1 MKNRI
6 LAGLLSFCLLLGL
19 LPASAL
25 AADPAEHTH
34 NADGWTCTL
43 TETGRELTCG
53 LEEHTHTEACYTAAD
68 PVLVCTQEE
77 HTHGQECRDAEGNLT
92 CTTEEHQHGDS
103 CWQAA
108 EAALTCGLEEHT
120 HAEECWII
128 TGEWNCIPP
137 QDESSSNA
145 QDDEN
150 TPVFTSLSEVW
161 IDGKNGNDT
170 NSGASIDAPV
180 KTIQKAMELAGEG
193 GTIIVK
199 DTVMIQDENDL
210 VLENV
215 TIKRMDNDT
224 DGASQEIY
232 IKNSSV
238 TLRNITI
245 DGNKEGQSTNT
256 AKKGYLIDI
265 SDSNVAI
272 EDETLIRNY
281 SGYAAMRL
289 TAGSTVTMNGGEF
302 TGNESSDFAT
312 IYIAAEATFIMNDG
326 YIHGNVGSEDA
337 AGAFLLRYDNSAKLE
352 IHGGVITQNTAH
364 YGAIYSWGGTLTID
378 GGKITDNK
386 GTQGGAIGM
395 YSSSYG
401 ESPKTTISGT
411 SDKPV
416 TITGNSSRAGG
427 AISVSRGTLDI
438 RGNVEITRN
447 SAPTNNTGGGGGL
460 YIDDGGDVTIGE
472 GVILCNNKG
481 SIGPDIAFYR
491 GTLQLPDAKRMN
503 QKFGNTDFLI
513 DGWYND
519 DWIATEQ
526 NTPVEPGKLTAT
538 GFLNQH
544 YQLVAAYTAHRVIYR
559 NYQSGTEGATLPAR
573 EMPSLPTDEKA
584 YLKGETAPLK
594 QLSKTQFVGPKS
606 ATDST
611 LGVWTFK
618 GWKYNSWN
626 GDYNDTKYT
635 VEDYICNPVPIEE
648 QYLVK
653 RPDTRWNYNGTGVM
667 LTGIWEWSNEVVP
680 WYYEVYYQADGT
692 SWTKLTQGPVQGG
705 TESPGT
711 TVSIAPEN
719 MITQYQ
725 NAIQQQD
732 LLTGEQ
738 EQLGTQYVFDSTY
751 PQEQRLTAQA
761 GEASQENPLK
771 IYFRAAQ
778 HKITYE
784 YEGTLPEGAT
794 DELPEERTASYRE
807 PVRLEE
813 PELTG
818 YSFSGWR
825 VKSPEGAQHLL
836 DGSKLTM
843 PNADVTLV
851 GSWTERL
858 AQHTVTFDSNG
869 GSPVPAQTVTA
880 GDRATEPE
888 DPTRDGYDFAGWYLC
903 EVKYDFDTPVT
914 EDITLVARW
923 TERLAQ
929 HTVTF
934 DSAGGS
940 PVPTQTVTAGKTATE
955 PENPTRRGYD
965 FDGWY
970 LEGKKY
976 NFDTPVTAD
985 ITLVARW
992 SRQGGGSEAIHY
1004 ILSYDSNGGT
1014 RYKDETYR
1022 KNTVVKLDKV
1032 PVREGYTFTGWYAD
1046 KALTRPIDEI
1056 KMTSDKTVYAGWTRS
1071 YIPGDL
1077 NHRDHI
1083 AYVSGYP
1090 DGTVRPNASVTRA
1103 ETATML
1109 YRLLTDARREEIET
1123 AVIPFHD
1130 VTPTSW
1136 YAQAVAAMANGGYI
1150 TGYEDGTFGGNK
1162 PITRAEFVAMLVRFI
1177 GLEEAQCSFTDV
1189 SRTHWAYEHIA
1200 TATAAEWIGG
1210 YPDGTFGPSRSIT
1223 RAEAMT
1229 IINRVLDRGVNEEST
1244 LLDFK
1249 VWPDNSETAWFYYEV
1264 IEATND
1270 HEYTGSRP
1278 SEDWTR
1284 VR

>member
-1 MKNRI
+1 MI
-6 LAGLLSFCLLLGL
+6 VSL
-19 LPASAL
+19 LPVSAL

-92 CTTEEHQHGDS
+92 CTAEEHQHGDS

-120 HAEECWII
+120 HTDECWII
-128 TGEWNCIPP
+128 SGEWNCIPP

-224 DGASQEIY
+224 DGALQEIY

-245 DGNKEGQSTNT
+245 DGNKECQSTNT
-256 AKKGYLIDI
+256 AKQGYLIDI

-272 EDETLIRNY
+272 EDGTLIRNY
-281 SGYAAMRL
+281 AGYAAMRL
-289 TAGSTVTMNGGEF
+289 QAGSTVTMNGGEF

-326 YIHGNVGSEDA
+326 YIHGNVGSEDT

-395 YSSSYG
+395 YSSGYG

-481 SIGPDIAFYR
+481 SIGPDIAFYS

-538 GFLNQH
+538 GFLNQR
-544 YQLVAAYTAHRVIYR
+544 YRLVAAYTAHRVIYR
-559 NYQSGTEGATLPAR
+559 NY
-573 EMPSLPTDEKA
+573 
-584 YLKGETAPLK
+584 
-594 QLSKTQFVGPKS
+594 
-606 ATDST
+606 
-611 LGVWTFK
+611 
-618 GWKYNSWN
+618 
-626 GDYNDTKYT
+626 
-635 VEDYICNPVPIEE
+635 
-648 QYLVK
+648 
-653 RPDTRWNYNGTGVM
+653 
-667 LTGIWEWSNEVVP
+667 
-680 WYYEVYYQADGT
+680 
-692 SWTKLTQGPVQGG
+692 
-705 TESPGT
+705 
-711 TVSIAPEN
+711 
-719 MITQYQ
+719 
-725 NAIQQQD
+725 
-732 LLTGEQ
+732 
-738 EQLGTQYVFDSTY
+738 
-751 PQEQRLTAQA
+751 
-761 GEASQENPLK
+761 
-771 IYFRAAQ
+771 
-778 HKITYE
+778 
-784 YEGTLPEGAT
+784 
-794 DELPEERTASYRE
+794 
-807 PVRLEE
+807 
-813 PELTG
+813 
-818 YSFSGWR
+818 
-825 VKSPEGAQHLL
+825 
-836 DGSKLTM
+836 
-843 PNADVTLV
+843 
-851 GSWTERL
+851 
-858 AQHTVTFDSNG
+858 
-869 GSPVPAQTVTA
+869 
-880 GDRATEPE
+880 
-888 DPTRDGYDFAGWYLC
+888 
-903 EVKYDFDTPVT
+903 
-914 EDITLVARW
+914 
-923 TERLAQ
+923 
-929 HTVTF
+929 
-934 DSAGGS
+934 
-940 PVPTQTVTAGKTATE
+940 
-955 PENPTRRGYD
+955 
-965 FDGWY
+965 
-970 LEGKKY
+970 
-976 NFDTPVTAD
+976 
-985 ITLVARW
+985 
-992 SRQGGGSEAIHY
+992 
-1004 ILSYDSNGGT
+1004 
-1014 RYKDETYR
+1014 
-1022 KNTVVKLDKV
+1022 
-1032 PVREGYTFTGWYAD
+1032 
-1046 KALTRPIDEI
+1046 
-1056 KMTSDKTVYAGWTRS
+1056 
-1071 YIPGDL
+1071 
-1077 NHRDHI
+1077 
-1083 AYVSGYP
+1083 
-1090 DGTVRPNASVTRA
+1090 
-1103 ETATML
+1103 
-1109 YRLLTDARREEIET
+1109 
-1123 AVIPFHD
+1123 
-1130 VTPTSW
+1130 
-1136 YAQAVAAMANGGYI
+1136 
-1150 TGYEDGTFGGNK
+1150 
-1162 PITRAEFVAMLVRFI
+1162 
-1177 GLEEAQCSFTDV
+1177 
-1189 SRTHWAYEHIA
+1189 
-1200 TATAAEWIGG
+1200 
-1210 YPDGTFGPSRSIT
+1210 
-1223 RAEAMT
+1223 
-1229 IINRVLDRGVNEEST
+1229 
-1244 LLDFK
+1244 
-1249 VWPDNSETAWFYYEV
+1249 
-1264 IEATND
+1264 
-1270 HEYTGSRP
+1270 
-1278 SEDWTR
+1278 
-1284 VR
+1284 